1 MSEASLDTLW
11 LRLMPQPLRK
21 RLAGRRLLQTL
32 IENAGWLVADKIVRL
47 GIGLLVGVW
56 VARYLG
62 PSRYGTLNY
71 VQALIGLVA
80 ALATMGLPD
89 INVRDFVQHGERAQE
104 MAATSLI
111 LRCIGAGL
119 SIVVAVVTVLAA
131 RPGDGEILAMTVI
144 VGASLLP
151 QSLDVVDQFYQA
163 QNRVRPTVLRRN
175 AAFVVTAGMK
185 IAAIAAGAPLI
196 VFAAIYTAEFIF
208 VAVALF
214 AYSYRD
220 RVVDLSRATIIEAQR
235 LMSDSWPLLVRQFA
249 ISIYMRIDQVL
260 LSRMVD
266 DHAVGIYAA
275 AARISEIW
283 YFIPTAIMTA
293 LVPRLAAQNAR
304 SPAEYNAMLAKV
316 MRVIALLS
324 IVVALCISLGSRVII
339 GRLYGPAYLA
349 AAPVLAI
356 HAWAGLAVGV
366 GVASNAWFINTHNNR
381 FGLYQAVAGA
391 AMSLGLNII
400 LIPRFGIIGAAW
412 TTVVSQ
418 FTSAVAFNGLFR
430 TTRPIFRLQ
439 VDAFN
444 LFRWI

>member
-1 MSEASLDTLW
+1 
-11 LRLMPQPLRK
+11 
-21 RLAGRRLLQTL
+21 
-32 IENAGWLVADKIVRL
+32 
-47 GIGLLVGVW
+47 
-56 VARYLG
+56 
-62 PSRYGTLNY
+62 
-71 VQALIGLVA
+71 
-80 ALATMGLPD
+80 
-89 INVRDFVQHGERAQE
+89 
-104 MAATSLI
+104 
-111 LRCIGAGL
+111 
-119 SIVVAVVTVLAA
+119 
-131 RPGDGEILAMTVI
+131 VI

-163 QNRVRPTVLRRN
+163 QNCVRPIVLRRN

-220 RVVDLSRATIIEAQR
+220 SVVDLSRATIIEAQR

-304 SPAEYNAMLAKV
+304 SPAEYKTMLAKV

-324 IVVALCISLGSRVII
+324 IVAALCMSLGSRFII
-339 GRLYGPAYLA
+339 GGLYGPAYLA

-366 GVASNAWFINTHNNR
+366 GVASNAWFINTRNNR

-412 TTVVSQ
+412 TTVISQ
-418 FTSAVAFNGLFR
+418 FISAVAFNGLFR

-439 VDAFN
+439 LEAFN
-444 LFRWI
+444 LLRWI